1 MGGCDH
7 RPGWA
12 PRGCA
17 CPNAHL
23 VSSHPH
29 LPDENTEA
37 RPGCRTCLQLAP
49 PAVAEPRPVGLNP
62 GSASALCVT
71 AGTCT
76 DLFGLSGLTNKMG
89 IRVTGRIQM
98 VHMGKNSQPQRRPS
112 GNADPPSTPLET
124 TDWFLRPQSHAHGLV
139 TWPRCDCE
147 VTRLTFLTHQS
158 LSRPG
163 ALPLQSH
170 APGRLSLSPSQAAR
184 TRVLLETPS

>member
-1 MGGCDH
+1 M
-7 RPGWA
+7 
-12 PRGCA
+12 
-17 CPNAHL
+17 
-23 VSSHPH
+23 
-29 LPDENTEA
+29 
-37 RPGCRTCLQLAP
+37 
-49 PAVAEPRPVGLNP
+49 AEPRPVGLNP
-62 GSASALCVT
+62 GSAIALSVT
-71 AGTCT
+71 TGTCT

-98 VHMGKNSQPQRRPS
+98 SSHGKNSQPQRRPS

-147 VTRLTFLTHQS
+147 VTRLTFLTHQN

-170 APGRLSLSPSQAAR
+170 ASGRLSLSPSQAAR
-184 TRVLLETPS
+184 TPGFAGNPLLGAFRVCGRVDSNLGNSRMPSGALSWD